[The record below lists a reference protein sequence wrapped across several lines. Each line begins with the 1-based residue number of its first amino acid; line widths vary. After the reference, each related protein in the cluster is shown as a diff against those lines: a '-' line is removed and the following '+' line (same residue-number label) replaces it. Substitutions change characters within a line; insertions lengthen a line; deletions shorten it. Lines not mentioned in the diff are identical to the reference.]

1 MVISTTAP
9 STTFFRSTNKLLNE
23 EANRAVFFCSC
34 FCLGFVVCLV
44 VDEYK
49 KKKKKK
55 RSLYASGVCAG
66 ASDGTASAGG
76 FSLDFEDEDFE
87 DDLEDEDLEER
98 DDEDLEDFED
108 DDDEEEDEDRVLPSS
123 LLRRSRSR
131 WCFDLRFFFVRSPDL
146 PDDLPVKLDG

>member
-55 RSLYASGVCAG
+55 SALFMLLVFVQELQMVLRRLAASHLISRTRILKMTWRTKTWKSEKTRIWRISMTMTMTMKKRTRIVSYLPPCCDDHARAG
-66 ASDGTASAGG
+66 A
-76 FSLDFEDEDFE
+76 
-87 DDLEDEDLEER
+87 
-98 DDEDLEDFED
+98 
-108 DDDEEEDEDRVLPSS
+108 
-123 LLRRSRSR
+123 
-131 WCFDLRFFFVRSPDL
+131 
-146 PDDLPVKLDG
+146 